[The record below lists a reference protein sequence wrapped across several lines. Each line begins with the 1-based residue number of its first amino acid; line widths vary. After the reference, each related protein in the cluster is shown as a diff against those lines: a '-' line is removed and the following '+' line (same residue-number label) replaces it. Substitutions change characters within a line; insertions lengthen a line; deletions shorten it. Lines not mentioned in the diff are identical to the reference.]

1 MNLAN
6 RTKYFGILE
15 NFDFENINKDT
26 FPILIGK
33 GIFNEFEM
41 TENYSGTKYFGLE
54 TNISHSEAFNTWFLF
69 NKKEY
74 VLKEEIIIEL
84 LTQQV
89 NSFEFNWSLSDFE
102 DYIEKEISKE
112 FIDAKKID
120 ALENIYKQQYSFLKD
135 KEFYHEYQQIK
146 RQKDILK
153 WFRYLEDELECGKY
167 QIDFSIRYKF
177 IANYL
182 KGHKQHFIF
191 PENLGEIWR
200 ECYLFDKA
208 KSCLEKH
215 QNKILGT
222 IENLNPKKEIN
233 QQKTPSNKEIAIFKD
248 NGLDIFNCII
258 SNYEGVKKPAFFS
271 YLFFFVNE
279 KNGLKV
285 NGKTDSLKYRE
296 YVKEK
301 FDIIN
306 FSKIINSPA
315 HEQTER
321 TRMFMEFED
330 ILKFNYYKSE

>member
-6 RTKYFGILE
+6 RTKYFGILKS
-15 NFDFENINKDT
+15 FDFENINKDT

-41 TENYSGTKYFGLE
+41 TENYSGTNYFGLE

-89 NSFEFNWSLSDFE
+89 NSFEFNWLLSDFE
-102 DYIEKEISKE
+102 EYIEKEISKE

-120 ALENIYKQQYSFLKD
+120 ALENIYKQEYSFLKD

-146 RQKDILK
+146 KQKDILK

-167 QIDFSIRYKF
+167 QIDYSIRYKF

-182 KGHKQHFIF
+182 NGHNQHFIF
-191 PENLGEIWR
+191 PENLGEIWQ

-208 KSCLEKH
+208 KSCLENH
-215 QNKILGT
+215 RNEILG
-222 IENLNPKKEIN
+222 IAENTLPEKKKN
-233 QQKTPSNKEIAIFKD
+233 QKQIPDSKEIAIFKD
-248 NGLDIFNCII
+248 NGLEIFNCIVYN
-258 SNYEGVKKPAFFS
+258 SEKPKTPAFFS
-271 YLFFFVNE
+271 YLFHFLHK
-279 KNGLKV
+279 KNGLKSF
-285 NGKTDSLKYRE
+285 GRTDNLKYRE
-296 YVKEK
+296 YTKERFK
-301 FDIIN
+301 IKSFARIIT
-306 FSKIINSPA
+306 SSSC
-315 HEQTER
+315 EQTEQDR
-321 TRMFMEFED
+321 SFQEFED
-330 ILKFNYYKSE
+330 ILRFHYKTN